1 MNKYKVERVRE
12 RLGVEIVTLSR
23 EVSAVS
29 DKQAISQTRYEL
41 TRSEAHPNGEPTEY
55 TDEQGNRIFW
65 RAELI
70 ATEKV
75 LELEEV
81 PTLDSITKYNEPW
94 LKLQTKLKAPKNSV
108 SKFGGCNY
116 PETVHI
122 IAKGKTAERFFE
134 IKAQLGCKT
143 NTDALA
149 EIIKC
154 YNPTTDGGVF
164 VLPDAPAKSAKAYAT
179 LLNVPVENIY
189 YKAVKYYLTKLGNMT
204 LNDLLKNKEADNG
217 TA

>member
-12 RLGVEIVTLSR
+12 RLGVELVTLSR

-41 TRSEAHPNGEPTEY
+41 TRSKAHPNGEPTEY
-55 TDEQGNRIFW
+55 TDEQGNRICW

-70 ATEKV
+70 AEAKAP
-75 LELEEV
+75 ELEEV
-81 PTLDSITKYNEPW
+81 PTLDSITKYN
-94 LKLQTKLKAPKNSV
+94 KDNK
-108 SKFGGCNY
+108 
-116 PETVHI
+116 PETVHV
-122 IAKGKTAERFFE
+122 IATGKTAERFCE
-134 IKAQLGCKT
+134 IKAQLGCKK
-143 NTDALA
+143 NTDALT

-164 VLPDAPAKSAKAYAT
+164 ALPDALAKSAKAYAT

-217 TA
+217 NA